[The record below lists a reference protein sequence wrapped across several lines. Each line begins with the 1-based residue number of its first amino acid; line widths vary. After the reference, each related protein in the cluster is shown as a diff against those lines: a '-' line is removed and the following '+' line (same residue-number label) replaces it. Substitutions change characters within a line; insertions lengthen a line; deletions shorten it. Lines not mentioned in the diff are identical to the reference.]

1 VPVFLAALHR
11 AEAKTLSTAGILNTA
26 KILNTFVLIAFNVFP
41 TEHKTLS
48 LATLED
54 TMEQVKLDG
63 FSGRRNP
70 MTALL

>member
-1 VPVFLAALHR
+1 MTYVSVFLAALHQ
-11 AEAKTLSTAGILNTA
+11 AEA
-26 KILNTFVLIAFNVFP
+26 KILNTAEILNTSVRIAFNVFP
-41 TEHKTLS
+41 TEHKSLS

-54 TMEQVKLDG
+54 TMEQVKPDG